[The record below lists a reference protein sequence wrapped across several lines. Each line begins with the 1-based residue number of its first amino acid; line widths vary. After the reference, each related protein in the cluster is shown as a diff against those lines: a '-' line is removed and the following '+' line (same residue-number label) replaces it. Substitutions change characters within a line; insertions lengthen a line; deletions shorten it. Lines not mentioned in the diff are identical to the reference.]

1 MKSHYFKPRN
11 KIFDSFESCH
21 TNLDVDK
28 QQGNKY
34 KSKINVVKIEQDSRH
49 DIIPEIDKI
58 TDKIFL
64 GNYEAA
70 KSKDILKNKGITHII
85 TVGMEMDPMF
95 EDDFEYLLIRARD
108 SEDEK
113 IFQHFYECF
122 EFIEKSGKTFIHC
135 REGISRSATI
145 TIAYLM
151 WKYEMSL
158 REGLKLVMKKR
169 RKINPNNGFLKQL
182 KIFEKSLKK
191 FSKNLND

>member
-1 MKSHYFKPRN
+1 MKSHYFKHRN
-11 KIFDSFESCH
+11 KSLDSIEVCH
-21 TNLDVDK
+21 RNVDLNK
-28 QQGNKY
+28 EEGKKY
-34 KSKINVVKIEQDSRH
+34 KSKIKVVKKEH
-49 DIIPEIDKI
+49 DRRDDILPEIDKI
-58 TDKIFL
+58 SDKIFL

-95 EDDFEYLLIRARD
+95 EDDFEYLVIRARD

-113 IFQHFYECF
+113 IFEHFYECF

-151 WKYEMSL
+151 WKNEMSL

-191 FSKNLND
+191 FSKNQND